1 MHLSFGL
8 VRPRSIQDGGL
19 VPFAASVRPWIDQ
32 HCVEFATSSLRRD
45 ANSPLGASDRALF
58 PQALYF
64 RADGT
69 SIQGHDVSGIAW
81 QTVNRAMEAITTI
94 TPVRQCGH
102 SRNDRP
108 VSASKRSR

>member
-1 MHLSFGL
+1 M
-8 VRPRSIQDGGL
+8 RPRSIQSRCL
-19 VPFAASVRPWIDQ
+19 EPFAAPVGPWIGQ
-32 HCVEFATSSLRRD
+32 PGVEFATSSLRRD
-45 ANSPLGASDRALF
+45 ANSPRGAIGRILV

-64 RADGT
+64 RTIGT
-69 SIQGHDVSGIAW
+69 SVQGHDVSGIGR
-81 QTVNRAMEAITTI
+81 QTVNRGMVSITTM

>member
-1 MHLSFGL
+1 MPLGFGP

-19 VPFAASVRPWIDQ
+19 VRFAAPVRPWIDQ
-32 HCVEFATSSLRRD
+32 HGVEFTTSFLRRD
-45 ANSPLGASDRALF
+45 ANSPRGASGRTLF

-64 RADGT
+64 RTDGT
-69 SIQGHDVSGIAW
+69 SIHGHDVSGTGW
-81 QTVNRAMEAITTI
+81 QTVNRAMQSITTM

-108 VSASKRSR
+108 VNASKRSR